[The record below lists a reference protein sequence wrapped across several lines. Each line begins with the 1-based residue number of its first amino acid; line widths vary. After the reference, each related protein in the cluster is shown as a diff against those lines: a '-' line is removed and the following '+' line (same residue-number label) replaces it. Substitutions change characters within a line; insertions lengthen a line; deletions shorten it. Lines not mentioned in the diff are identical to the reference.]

1 MITGSNRIT
10 PLARRKVLH
19 TISTRSPSVGAGE
32 DRTLGHRGESAADAL
47 KSLID
52 NEGDVMKRRTPV
64 LAAVLLTAGVLASSE
79 AIAGSAVTADLAR
92 PAQTLSR
99 PSTREHDGHQRG
111 FERFLRRYETA
122 NSAFLNGDPEPWLA
136 IVTKNELASIF
147 GGFGGLGESGV
158 AEVGQRYLL
167 AARAF
172 LPSGAEADFEYLVKD
187 VRGKLAYTVAIERA
201 DVLYA
206 GHTEVEPQV
215 LRVTMMFRF
224 ERGGWKIIHRHADMM
239 VDLQL
244 PTP

>member
-1 MITGSNRIT
+1 
-10 PLARRKVLH
+10 LLKVLH
-19 TISTRSPSVGAGE
+19 TIFTRSPSVRPGD
-32 DRTLGHRGESAADAL
+32 DRTLGHRGESATDAL
-47 KSLID
+47 MSLID

-92 PAQTLSR
+92 PAQAVSG
-99 PSTREHDGHQRG
+99 PSAHERGGRG
-111 FERFLRRYETA
+111 FERFLRRYEAA
-122 NSAFLNGDPEPWLA
+122 NSAFLNGDPEPWLE
-136 IVTKNELASIF
+136 IVTKKDPASIF

-158 AEVGQRYLL
+158 KEVGQRYLL

-187 VRGKLAYTVAIERA
+187 VRGQLAYTVAIERA

-215 LRVTMMFRF
+215 LRVTMMFRL

>member
-1 MITGSNRIT
+1 
-10 PLARRKVLH
+10 
-19 TISTRSPSVGAGE
+19 
-32 DRTLGHRGESAADAL
+32 
-47 KSLID
+47 
-52 NEGDVMKRRTPV
+52 MKRRTPV

-92 PAQTLSR
+92 PAQAVSGLSAA
-99 PSTREHDGHQRG
+99 STAVTERG
-111 FERFLRRYETA
+111 FERFLRRYEAA
-122 NSAFLNGDPEPWLA
+122 NSAFLNGDPKPWLA
-136 IVTKNELASIF
+136 IVTKHEPASIF
-147 GGFGGLGESGV
+147 GGFGGLGESGGE
-158 AEVGQRYLL
+158 EVGERYRL

-172 LPSGAEADFEYLVKD
+172 LPSGAEAEFEYLVKD

-224 ERGGWKIIHRHADMM
+224 EHGGWKIIHRHADMM
-239 VDLQL
+239 VELQL